1 MELLTTR
8 CFSGLPVDIY
18 ANDSDFWFLGG
29 QIMQLLSYRN
39 PEYTLKNIH
48 ERNYKYLQDLSL
60 ELEVNTR
67 TGYRLA
73 RLYNFRGVLEL
84 CTFSHKSKANA
95 VADFIWKLKNELE
108 TANTNAI
115 QLFNYN
121 DNQMRVLEK
130 NNTLWFVAKDICD
143 ILELTNPSEALKSL
157 YDSEKM
163 TLSNT
168 DGHSGQRGGAQFF
181 NLINEPGLYKLIFKS
196 RKPEAKKFQDWVF
209 YEVLPEIRNTGNFN
223 GRKRLSLPET
233 KFYLA
238 EDIAAELNIALST
251 LLGRASEKN
260 LLIYGFTKDCDWYF
274 TEEGR
279 QKLLHETWL

>member
-1 MELLTTR
+1 MELLTAR

-18 ANDSDFWFLGG
+18 ANDSDFCFLGG

-60 ELEVNTR
+60 ELENLSSDRIVER
-67 TGYRLA
+67 QSGLLRQLEARDFSRVRL
-73 RLYNFRGVLEL
+73 
-84 CTFSHKSKANA
+84 H
-95 VADFIWKLKNELE
+95 
-108 TANTNAI
+108 
-115 QLFNYN
+115 
-121 DNQMRVLEK
+121 
-130 NNTLWFVAKDICD
+130 
-143 ILELTNPSEALKSL
+143 LTNPSEALKSL